1 MTQAEHV
8 LSRPEFP
15 RSNTYDPDWVMDC
28 QMGPNALWLIEWL
41 CEELELKPGMR
52 VLDLG
57 CGTAMTS
64 IFLAREFDVRVWAA
78 DLWISPD
85 ENWRR
90 IRDAG
95 LEDRGFPLRAE
106 AHSLPF
112 AEEFFDAI
120 VSVDAY
126 QYFGTDE
133 LYLGYMSRFVR
144 PGEKIGIVVPAL
156 MRPFENGVPQHLAQE
171 QSHGHPFWEDECI
184 CFHTA
189 QAWRERWE
197 RSNRVDMAVADTL
210 PDGWKLWR
218 DFEAALDT
226 AGKNRFPSSVEAL
239 DADQGKYMGFV
250 RLVGVRKEGH
260 APLNLYDPTAIARMA
275 GRQSKNKDR

>member
-1 MTQAEHV
+1 MSRADNV
-8 LSRPEFP
+8 LYQPEFP
-15 RSNTYDPDWVMDC
+15 RSNSYDPDWVMDC
-28 QMGPNALWLIEWL
+28 QMGPNALWLMESL
-41 CEELELKPGMR
+41 CRELDLKPGMR

-57 CGTAMTS
+57 CGMAMTS
-64 IFLAREFDVRVWAA
+64 IFLAREFDVSVCAA

-90 IRDAG
+90 IREAG
-95 LEDRGFPLRAE
+95 VEDRVFPLKAE

-112 AEEFFDAI
+112 AEEYFDAI

-133 LYLGYMSRFVR
+133 LYMGYVNRFVK
-144 PGEKIGIVVPAL
+144 PGGKIGVVIPGL
-156 MRPFENGVPQHLAQE
+156 MKPFEDGVPQHLTE
-171 QSHGHPFWEDECI
+171 KQSHGHPFWSDDCI

-197 RSNRVDMAVADTL
+197 RSNRVDIAVADTL

-218 DFEAALDT
+218 DFELALDD
-226 AGKNRFPSSVEAL
+226 AGKNKFPSCVEAL
-239 DADQGKYMGFV
+239 DADHGQYMGFV
-250 RLVGVRKEGH
+250 RLVAVRKEGA
-260 APLNLYDPTAIARMA
+260 APLNLYDATAIARFVSE
-275 GRQSKNKDR
+275 QS